1 MFLNQSKNTMSESEE
16 IEANAA
22 SPIKGQVQL
31 RLEGMQAKT
40 QRMNAT
46 KGRKLDSFRREL
58 VRTQLNEMI
67 DDKRRSCRVKSKFEK
82 LLNVVEKLEKKAQE
96 IDAQQGNEARS
107 IECEQNK
114 NAVF

>member
-1 MFLNQSKNTMSESEE
+1 
-16 IEANAA
+16 
-22 SPIKGQVQL
+22 
-31 RLEGMQAKT
+31 MQAKT
-40 QRMNAT
+40 QRMNAA

-58 VRTQLNEMI
+58 VRTQDKLNEMI

-82 LLNVVEKLEKKAQE
+82 LLNVVEKKAQE

-114 NAVF
+114 NAVL